1 MKGVTTMT
9 NTIEQTRIT
18 LRNLKVAEF
27 ASEETLC
34 FKAVVLFDGEPIG
47 DAENDGHGGC
57 TFVRP
62 RKDAHA
68 KLAEAEAFA
77 KTLAPLVTAHDDPN
91 DRSRKLT
98 LEVTLDLLIDE
109 LAEEMHHDRKIRA
122 SFKRDITRKLLY
134 LEGDRLFYLKNTD
147 LRSIQDKDAF
157 YALFRGKH
165 GADTVILNT
174 LPDEEAFALW
184 KQHVVPT

>member
-1 MKGVTTMT
+1 MT

-34 FKAVVLFDGEPIG
+34 FKAVVLFDGEPVG

-62 RKDAHA
+62 RKDSRTR
-68 KLAEAEAFA
+68 LAQAEAFA
-77 KTLAPLVTAHDDPN
+77 KSLPPLVTDHADPS

-98 LEVTLDLLIDE
+98 IQITLDFLVDQ
-109 LAEEMHHDRKIRA
+109 LAEEMRNERRLRA
-122 SFKRDITRKLLY
+122 IFKQDISRRLLY
-134 LEGDRLFYLKNTD
+134 VEGDRLLYPKNID
-147 LRSIQDKDAF
+147 LRSIRDKDAF
-157 YALFRGKH
+157 YALWRGRH
-165 GADTVILNT
+165 GADLVILNT
-174 LPDEEAFALW
+174 LTDEEAFRLW
-184 KQHVVPT
+184 KKLVVRS